1 MSDLGSF
8 VLGTTLYDYFTT
20 TAAATGAPT
29 VLAGTPVVSV
39 YENDSDTQI
48 TAGITLGVD
57 ADSVVGL
64 NRLTIVAS
72 AANGYEVGKQ
82 YFAVITTG
90 TVGGTSAVGY
100 KVSSFD
106 IEKAGLNGSNVTLGA
121 VGAVAALGIVDNGT
135 LQSATGTTAVLRS
148 AASFADDRLNGMTLV
163 ITGGTGVGQARI
175 ITDYVDSTDTATV
188 DTWTTTP
195 DNTSTY
201 VVFGTP
207 PAVTGGT
214 LPAVNATQI
223 GGQTASASGTITF
236 PNATLASTT
245 NISAGTIT
253 TATNVTTV
261 NGLAANVIT
270 AAATAADFGTEIGAA
285 VLTAAAAN
293 PIDANV
299 QEINDVTITGNG
311 AGTPFG
317 V

>member
-8 VLGTTLYDYFTT
+8 VLGTTIYDYFTT

-29 VLAGTPVVSV
+29 VLSGTPVVSV
-39 YENDSDTQI
+39 YEDASDTQI

-72 AANGYEVGKQ
+72 AANGYEAGKQ

-106 IEKAGLNGSNVTLGA
+106 IEKQGLNASNLTLGA

-148 AASFADDRLNGMTLV
+148 AASFANDRLNGMTLV
-163 ITGGTGVGQARI
+163 ITGGTGAGQARI
-175 ITDYVDSTDTATV
+175 ITDYVDATDTATV

-207 PAVTGGT
+207 PAVASGT
-214 LPAVNATQI
+214 LPDVNV
-223 GGQTASASGTITF
+223 AS
-236 PNATLASTT
+236 
-245 NISAGTIT
+245 
-253 TATNVTTV
+253 
-261 NGLAANVIT
+261 
-270 AAATAADFGTEIGAA
+270 
-285 VLTAAAAN
+285 
-293 PIDANV
+293 
-299 QEINDVTITGNG
+299 INDVTITGDG
-311 AGTPFG
+311 SGTPFG
-317 V
+317 VA